1 MEADLN
7 ALRKGLSQIDKEI
20 HNLPDDSRDP
30 FKKTMQVS
38 MGDVGVEGKKERRRS
53 EGVVCTKL

>member
-7 ALRKGLSQIDKEI
+7 SLRKGLSQIDKEI

-30 FKKTMQVS
+30 FKKTMQVIT
-38 MGDVGVEGKKERRRS
+38 DNK
-53 EGVVCTKL
+53 